1 MRRVIFF
8 VFILFIISLSAAQ
21 PFGFRQGMTFD
32 ELKEIDPDISLLSD
46 DIYVV
51 NAPKPSPLFDF
62 YAVCIH
68 KIEGLYSVTAF
79 KSVETNVFGTTLK
92 SNYEDIVD
100 GISGIYGEPTSNRDY
115 LFPGSIWDE
124 PEDYMMSLAKEER
137 TLFSLWDLGA
147 VDNGG
152 LEEIILNVTADSIND
167 GNITLGYKFKNFDKL
182 NKDGKE
188 KTQW

>member
-8 VFILFIISLSAAQ
+8 VIILFVISLSAAQ

-32 ELKEIDPDISLLSD
+32 ELKEIDPDIRLLSD

-51 NAPKPSPLFDF
+51 NAPKPSPLFDS
-62 YAVCIH
+62 YSVRIH

-92 SNYEDIVD
+92 SYYEDIVD
-100 GISGIYGEPTSNRDY
+100 GISGMYGEPTSNRDY
-115 LFPGSIWDE
+115 LFPRSMWNY
-124 PEDYMMSLAKEER
+124 PKDYMKSLTENDRE
-137 TLFSLWDLGA
+137 LVSFWDLGA
-147 VDNGG
+147 SDNGG
-152 LEEIILNVTADSIND
+152 LEEIFLNVTAVYTNY
-167 GNITLGYKFKNFDKL
+167 GNITLGYKFKNYDKIK
-182 NKDGKE
+182 KDVIE